1 MEKRP
6 HPDKV
11 ITFLGSARVTDE
23 ERNFLLCLPFVP
35 DKTIKRFSS
44 IKKKRGSFDIL
55 PRL

>member
-23 ERNFLLCLPFVP
+23 EKESPAVFALCAGQNNQKVF
-35 DKTIKRFSS
+35 FN
-44 IKKKRGSFDIL
+44 KKKARQF
-55 PRL
+55 